1 MNKKRGKSL
10 GIDRIIVSNCF
21 SIRFVC
27 LCIYNQILDIY
38 ACVLMYVLGEFTKGV
53 TSNEMRD
60 AIVLQFVCVFQRAA
74 T

>member
-1 MNKKRGKSL
+1 MRVYS
-10 GIDRIIVSNCF
+10 C
-21 SIRFVC
+21 
-27 LCIYNQILDIY
+27 
-38 ACVLMYVLGEFTKGV
+38 MYVLGEFTKGV